1 MHQVYCD
8 SYLIF
13 DTRQTENLQLLNPKI
28 SLELNKTGSF
38 TFTIYPSHP
47 YYSKLRKLKSI
58 ITVYQDDYLL
68 FRGRILNDEQGFY
81 NEKRVTCEGEL
92 AFLVDSIQRP
102 YDFMSGDLH
111 TTISELFTFFIN
123 NHNSQVEADHQFK
136 VGSITVTDP
145 NNYIVRSDSTYL
157 NTWESIQKKLIEG
170 YGGYLRVRHEPDGN
184 YIDYLADFDDIG
196 NQKIEFGKNLLNI
209 DRITKGEDIAT
220 AIIPLGAKLDEN
232 TDARLTI
239 ESVNNGLD
247 YVFNQDA
254 VDLYGWIFKTV
265 TWDDVTIADNLLRK
279 ANEALATSVNLGVS
293 IELNAVDL
301 AAINK
306 DIATF
311 RIGTYVKVVT
321 NPHGINS
328 NFLVTKLSIDLA
340 NLKSNKLTLG
350 KNFSTFTEQTNS
362 IQSGLT
368 QNITSISKNMES
380 EYLTKKGAKKEYL
393 SKSGGE
399 INGDVGLKILTCDE
413 LQTDLIKADTVK
425 LKPKTGNGQVSI
437 KNVKAPTVKSDAA
450 NKEYVDSLSEKAKI
464 VFETNNAIGTLGSAT
479 ISTLSVPNQK
489 SIYEFVS
496 QNRSVDASLK
506 FNIDSKVIQLICEID
521 EGSEI
526 VTFSGIC
533 LNDNAMIY
541 VYRMQISS
549 DELEG
554 NSIELGGYAISAQWM
569 GV

>member
-1 MHQVYCD
+1 MYQVYCD

-13 DTRQTENLQLLNPKI
+13 DTRQTENLQLLNPKV

-47 YYSKLRKLKSI
+47 CYSKLRKLKSI
-58 ITVYQDDYLL
+58 ITVYQGDYLL

-123 NHNSQVEADHQFK
+123 NHNSQVEAAHQFK

-170 YGGYLRVRHEPDGN
+170 YGGYLRVRHESDGN

-196 NQKIEFGKNLLNI
+196 NQKIEFGKNLLSF

-220 AIIPLGAKLDEN
+220 AIIPLGAKLNDD

-254 VDLYGWIFKTV
+254 VDLYGWIFKTA

-350 KNFSTFTEQTNS
+350 KNYSTFTEQTNS
-362 IQSGLT
+362 IQNGLT
-368 QNITSISKNMES
+368 QNITSISKNIES
-380 EYLTKKGAKKEYL
+380 EYLTKKGAEKEYL

-413 LQTDLIKADTVK
+413 LQTDVIKADTVK

-506 FNIDSKVIQLICEID
+506 FNIASKVIQLICEID

-549 DELEG
+549 DESEG
-554 NSIELGGYAISAQWM
+554 NSIELGGYAISAQRM